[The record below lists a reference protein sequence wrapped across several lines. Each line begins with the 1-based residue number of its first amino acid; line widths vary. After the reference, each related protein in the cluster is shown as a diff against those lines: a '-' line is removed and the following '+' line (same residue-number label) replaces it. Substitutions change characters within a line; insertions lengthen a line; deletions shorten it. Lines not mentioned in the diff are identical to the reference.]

1 VEGAEAGAGSNRAAQ
16 AAAMAPAP
24 RPDDCSSSGNAL
36 RMRIQHC
43 NRHSLL
49 IDFRASERTHS
60 RGLSK
65 WLEMPVQGLSEVS
78 VEILMSEIIQLC
90 AMCESAT
97 SCT

>member
-1 VEGAEAGAGSNRAAQ
+1 MEGAEAGADSNRAAQ
-16 AAAMAPAP
+16 AAAIAPAP

-49 IDFRASERTHS
+49 LDFRASKRTKGTHS

-65 WLEMPVQGLSEVS
+65 WIEMPVQGLSEVS
-78 VEILMSEIIQLC
+78 VEDFVLGVKALPL
-90 AMCESAT
+90 AA
-97 SCT
+97 